1 MALPGFRF
9 RCIAAD
15 AAAHHTLPLTQV
27 EEPGS
32 MSMTKPIKFV
42 LACLLCLGVI
52 TGMVLLIRWLF

>member
-1 MALPGFRF
+1 
-9 RCIAAD
+9 
-15 AAAHHTLPLTQV
+15 
-27 EEPGS
+27 